1 MKGKAKRVLLITS
14 KKSERLEGYLF
25 SKLRVRGYSFDLLE
39 MRDIYY
45 LSQRDL
51 MDRIK
56 PIINSYDIVI
66 LPGNIAGDFSKFSK
80 KVVKG
85 TEVPFY
91 LHEYLRYKKPEELS
105 QGLPAEKAFPDITRL
120 IASKALKEASSNY
133 KYAYKVRGLKIPYK
147 PPPLLVFSEI
157 FPRDGLD
164 MLDKARYFLRSGAD
178 ALVVSYNPNLNSSE
192 LRDILKRL
200 RQETKKPIGLDAPI
214 HVMKELYD
222 YVDILLSFD
231 TLSVK
236 QNAKWIK
243 DKVSV
248 VLFDDISKIDELVK
262 VARTD
267 RLKII
272 VDPVAYPPIYPGA
285 LETFL
290 RAKKIARRYKVP
302 IMLGLLNITELA
314 DVDSSGLNG
323 FAAFLAA
330 EAGISIILIGE
341 ESVKSRGSVYETRI
355 ASDMSSVSLKLGKPP
370 KDIGL
375 DLLAV
380 KEKNWA
386 HDNIVRGNGEVV
398 WIKVNGED
406 IEVNCRQECPLDVF
420 ERIEGLSTKEVFS
433 ISIMIYRY
441 CSPWSKDWKC
451 L

>member
-1 MKGKAKRVLLITS
+1 
-14 KKSERLEGYLF
+14 
-25 SKLRVRGYSFDLLE
+25 
-39 MRDIYY
+39 
-45 LSQRDL
+45 

-56 PIINSYDIVI
+56 PFINSYDIII
-66 LPGNIAGDFSKFSK
+66 LPGNIAGNFSKFSK

-85 TEVPFY
+85 TEAPFY

-105 QGLPAEKAFPDITRL
+105 QELPAEKAFPDITKL

-133 KYAYKVRGLKIPYK
+133 KYAYKIRELKIPYK

-157 FPRDGLD
+157 FPKDSLEA
-164 MLDKARYFLRSGAD
+164 LNKARYFLRSGAD
-178 ALVVSYNPNLNSSE
+178 ALVVSYNPNLDFSE
-192 LRDILKRL
+192 LRNALKTL
-200 RQETKKPIGLDAPI
+200 RQETRKPIGLDAPI
-214 HVMKELYD
+214 HVMRELYD

-231 TLSVK
+231 MLSVK

-243 DKVSV
+243 NKASV
-248 VLFDDISKIDELVK
+248 VLLDDINKVDELIK
-262 VARTD
+262 VARANE
-267 RLKII
+267 LKII
-272 VDPVAYPPIYPGA
+272 VDPVTYPSIYPGV
-285 LETFL
+285 LQTFL
-290 RAKKIARRYKVP
+290 RARKIARRYKIP

-323 FAAFLAA
+323 FATFLAA

-341 ESVKSRGSVYETRI
+341 ESVKSRGSVYEARI

-386 HDNIVRGNGEVV
+386 HDNIVRGNGETL

-420 ERIEGLSTKEVFS
+420 ERIEGLSTKEVFN